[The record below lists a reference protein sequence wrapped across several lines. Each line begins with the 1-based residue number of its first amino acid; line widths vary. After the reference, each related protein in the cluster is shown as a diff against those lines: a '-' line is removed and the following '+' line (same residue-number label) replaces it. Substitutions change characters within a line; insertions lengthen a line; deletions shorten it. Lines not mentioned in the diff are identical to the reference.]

1 MCSQILLLWFSDNTK
16 PLRQWEATPKLLTTA
31 WVTGC
36 PDLTVY
42 IWQNFT
48 LSLILQQKDPKSN
61 SQPLK
66 GARGTIVVP
75 IFPIQRH
82 TERDTDSPSLSKAN
96 AYRLFFKSVKEKD
109 IPINFQTADQSLC
122 MLHISY
128 KLTNRKSCTFQV
140 MKLQKQ
146 KQLMKEPST
155 KKSTENLNSTCIS

>member
-1 MCSQILLLWFSDNTK
+1 M
-16 PLRQWEATPKLLTTA
+16 
-31 WVTGC
+31 
-36 PDLTVY
+36 
-42 IWQNFT
+42 
-48 LSLILQQKDPKSN
+48 
-61 SQPLK
+61 
-66 GARGTIVVP
+66 VP